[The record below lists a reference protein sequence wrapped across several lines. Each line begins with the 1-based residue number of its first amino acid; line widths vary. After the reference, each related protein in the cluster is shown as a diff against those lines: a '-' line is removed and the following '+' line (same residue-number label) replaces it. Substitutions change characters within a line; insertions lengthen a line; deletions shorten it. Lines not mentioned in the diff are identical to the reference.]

1 MNAQEER
8 GLVEVAVQPLVAE
21 IALRILAAKL
31 ARKLCQIQTAFVE
44 VLPVADVTRREA
56 LLGVREGGE
65 AHIVQLEGHIDGEGQ
80 ARAVLL
86 DVAADEED
94 GGGLAEAELCFL
106 LCRGEN
112 AAVHALLG
120 DVLGGDLGCEWRMKE
135 IRPSRGGR
143 RGMRSFPSGRM

>member
-21 IALRILAAKL
+21 RALRILTTKL
-31 ARKLCQIQTAFVE
+31 ARKLRQIETALVE

-65 AHIVQLEGHIDGEGQ
+65 AHIVQLEGHVNGEGQ
-80 ARAVLL
+80 AGAILL

-94 GGGLAEAELCFL
+94 GGGLAEAELRFL
-106 LCRGEN
+106 LC
-112 AAVHALLG
+112 
-120 DVLGGDLGCEWRMKE
+120 
-135 IRPSRGGR
+135 
-143 RGMRSFPSGRM
+143 